1 MTVEKRY
8 INASLELR
16 DAAEGDGMSFR
27 GYAAVFNSDSEP
39 LPFIEQVAPGAF
51 AKSLDS
57 RNNIRMLL
65 NHDPAQVLGTTRSGT
80 ARVAEDTHGLR
91 VDADLPPTT
100 YGQDLSVMMKRGD
113 VESMSFGFSVPQ
125 GGDEWRDGGSRRIL
139 HEVRLHKVSVVTFPA
154 YPATV
159 ATVRSFDG
167 LAQRSD
173 VDAAELSAAMDA
185 LNSGELSPDQYS
197 LLRSVL
203 DKHSPQADEPS
214 KVVPLDI
221 LAMKLDLAKN
231 AI

>member
-8 INASLELR
+8 IDASLELR
-16 DAAEGDGMSFR
+16 DTTEGDGMSFR

-51 AKSLDS
+51 SKSLES

-65 NHDPAQVLGTTRSGT
+65 NHEPAQVLGTTRAGT
-80 ARVAEDTHGLR
+80 ARISEDSHGLL

-100 YGQDLSVMMKRGD
+100 FGNDLSVMMKRGD
-113 VESMSFGFSVPQ
+113 VQSMSFGFSVPQ
-125 GGDEWRDGGSRRIL
+125 GGDEWRDNGTRRIL
-139 HEVRLHKVSVVTFPA
+139 HEVRLHEVSVVTFPA

-159 ATVRSFDG
+159 ATVRSFDA

-173 VDAAELSAAMDA
+173 VNPDELSAAWQA
-185 LNSGELSPDQYS
+185 LEAGDVSPDQWH
-197 LLRSVL
+197 LLRAVL
-203 DKHSPQADEPS
+203 DKHSPKADEPS

-221 LAMKLDLAKN
+221 LAKKLDLAAK

>member
-1 MTVEKRY
+1 MWWSCSCAR
-8 INASLELR
+8 
-16 DAAEGDGMSFR
+16 
-27 GYAAVFNSDSEP
+27 
-39 LPFIEQVAPGAF
+39 
-51 AKSLDS
+51 
-57 RNNIRMLL
+57 
-65 NHDPAQVLGTTRSGT
+65 VLG
-80 ARVAEDTHGLR
+80 ED
-91 VDADLPPTT
+91 
-100 YGQDLSVMMKRGD
+100 
-113 VESMSFGFSVPQ
+113 VPQ

-139 HEVRLHKVSVVTFPA
+139 HEVRLHEVSVVTFPA

>member
-8 INASLELR
+8 INASPELR

-39 LPFIEQVAPGAF
+39 LPFIEQVTPGAF
-51 AKSLDS
+51 SKSLDS

-80 ARVAEDTHGLR
+80 ARVSEDSHGLL

-125 GGDEWRDGGSRRIL
+125 GGDEWRDNGTRRIL
-139 HEVRLHKVSVVTFPA
+139 HEVRLHEVSVVTFPA

-159 ATVRSFDG
+159 ASVRSFDG

-185 LNSGELSPDQYS
+185 LNCGELSPDQYN